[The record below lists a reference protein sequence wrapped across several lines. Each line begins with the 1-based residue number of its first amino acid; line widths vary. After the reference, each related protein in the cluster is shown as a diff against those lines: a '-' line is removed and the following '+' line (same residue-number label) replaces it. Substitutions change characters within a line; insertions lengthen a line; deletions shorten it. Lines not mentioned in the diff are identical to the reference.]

1 MMAVSQYQM
10 VPINRLYARSSQ
22 VRQEFDEEFI
32 DELATSI
39 KREGVIVPLIVREKK
54 DGFEII
60 AGEQRWRAAKKA
72 GLKEIPVAVV
82 DADQRKVLELA
93 LAENLKRKDLE
104 GWEKEDAIAHMAE
117 SDLYK
122 SLDELARVLDVKKD
136 HVQNI
141 LTAPKIKKKGK
152 ISRESPTHLLNTPT
166 FTKTPAKR
174 GYIKGDKEKGGE
186 TQD

>member
-72 GLKEIPVAVV
+72 GLKEIPVAG
-82 DADQRKVLELA
+82 DYADQRKGFGLGL
-93 LAENLKRKDLE
+93 
-104 GWEKEDAIAHMAE
+104 
-117 SDLYK
+117 
-122 SLDELARVLDVKKD
+122 
-136 HVQNI
+136 
-141 LTAPKIKKKGK
+141 
-152 ISRESPTHLLNTPT
+152 
-166 FTKTPAKR
+166 
-174 GYIKGDKEKGGE
+174 GGE
-186 TQD
+186 LKSQE

>member
-72 GLKEIPVAVV
+72 GLKEIPVAVGEGNP
-82 DADQRKVLELA
+82 RKVLGPGLA
-93 LAENLKRKDLE
+93 GDFKRKKHG
-104 GWEKEDAIAHMAE
+104 GWEIEEGIARMA
-117 SDLYK
+117 
-122 SLDELARVLDVKKD
+122 
-136 HVQNI
+136 
-141 LTAPKIKKKGK
+141 
-152 ISRESPTHLLNTPT
+152 
-166 FTKTPAKR
+166 AKAVS
-174 GYIKGDKEKGGE
+174 
-186 TQD
+186 

>member
-72 GLKEIPVAVV
+72 DLKEIPVAGG
-82 DADQRKVLELA
+82 DARPREVFVIA
-93 LAENLKRKDLE
+93 LA
-104 GWEKEDAIAHMAE
+104 G
-117 SDLYK
+117 
-122 SLDELARVLDVKKD
+122 DVKR
-136 HVQNI
+136 QE
-141 LTAPKIKKKGK
+141 L
-152 ISRESPTHLLNTPT
+152 
-166 FTKTPAKR
+166 
-174 GYIKGDKEKGGE
+174 
-186 TQD
+186 